1 MLQTESLTAFS
12 DYANQLLKKYTGKL
26 NSTNVQPRLHQL
38 DMAIFKM
45 ENDLSTRKAD
55 IIHDISYNS
64 EINHTILEE
73 RLSQIATSSIKE
85 LLLQNV

>member
-12 DYANQLLKKYTGKL
+12 DYASQLLKAYTGKL
-26 NSTNVQPRLHQL
+26 NNTKVRPRLHQL

-55 IIHDISYNS
+55 IIYDIRYDS
-64 EINHTILEE
+64 EINHTVMEE
-73 RLSQIATSSIKE
+73 QLSEIATTSLRE
-85 LLLQNV
+85 LLRQNV